1 MAKKWQN
8 KMATTGTFFRNQ
20 KKKVPKTSTSK
31 NAHENDQRFWKMALD
46 LD

>member
-1 MAKKWQN
+1 MAKQN
-8 KMATTGTFFRNQ
+8 GHHWHFFQ
-20 KKKVPKTSTSK
+20 ESKKKVPKTSTSK